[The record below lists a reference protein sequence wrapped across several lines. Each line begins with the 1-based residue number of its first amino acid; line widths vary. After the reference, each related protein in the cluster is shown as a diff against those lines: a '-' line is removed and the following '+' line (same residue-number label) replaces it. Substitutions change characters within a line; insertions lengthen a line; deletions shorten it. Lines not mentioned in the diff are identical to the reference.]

1 MNKFIKLFFGVDL
14 FAGLSLITSLI
25 AKIFFSN
32 DTLLFVS
39 IAVIF
44 AIVNVIITII
54 ITKRFNFYKNVNEYE
69 KK

>member
-1 MNKFIKLFFGVDL
+1 MNKFIKLFFEVDL

-54 ITKRFNFYKNVNEYE
+54 ITKRFNFYKNVNEYV

>member
-54 ITKRFNFYKNVNEYE
+54 ITKRFNFYKNVNEYV

>member
-1 MNKFIKLFFGVDL
+1 MNKFIKLFFEVDL

-54 ITKRFNFYKNVNEYE
+54 ITKRFNIPLDIP
-69 KK
+69 